1 MSLDALV
8 RLHEGLARLGPG
20 CPEATLAAVD
30 RCRPLLPPRPRVADV
45 GCGTGAATLAVARAL
60 DAPVVAVDLF
70 LAFLA
75 GLRRIAAQS
84 GLARRVAPAAGD
96 MGALPF
102 RPGSFDLLW
111 SEGAIYILGF
121 RPGLAAWLPLLRPGG
136 LLAVTEATWLT
147 DSPPASVRARWA
159 EWYPA
164 MGTVASNCAA
174 AQDLGLEVV
183 EKFTLPGEAW
193 WAYYR
198 PLLARCDAL
207 EPGADPDLAAVIAE
221 TRTEAAFYAAHADA
235 YGYVFYIL
243 RSPDRP

>member
-20 CPEATLAAVD
+20 LPETTRAAVD
-30 RCRPLLPPRPRVADV
+30 RCRPLLPDHPRVADV
-45 GCGTGAATLAVARAL
+45 GCGTGAATLELARAL
-60 DAPVVAVDLF
+60 DASVVALDLF
-70 LAFLA
+70 AAFLA
-75 GLRRIAAQS
+75 DLRRSAGRSA
-84 GLARRVAPAAGD
+84 LARRVTPVAAD

-102 RPGSFDLLW
+102 RPRSFDLLW

-121 RPGLAAWLPLLRPGG
+121 RPGLAAWLPLVRPGG

-164 MGTVASNCAA
+164 MGTVASNRAA
-174 AQDLGLEVV
+174 AQELGLEVV
-183 EKFTLPGEAW
+183 DTFTVPGEAW

-207 EPGADPDLAAVIAE
+207 EPDADPDLAAVIAE
-221 TRTEAAFYAAHADA
+221 ARTEAALHAAHGDT

-243 RSPDRP
+243 RSPDHT